1 MTRTNRTFLVGR
13 ALLLALTL
21 ALGIVTGIQPAAA
34 CSDTA
39 ERYPMLIGSG
49 YEGEP
54 CEVATTSCTDASE
67 RFPMLIGSGYDE
79 RDVAGDDARWLG
91 LRARRQRNGALGK
104 RSRLTR
110 MTDPHDRAAGHGS
123 TDRGRDQIPP
133 SIVRSAD
140 SRTRGVPR

>member
-67 RFPMLIGSGYDE
+67 RFPMLIGSGYEGEGCRIAADSETPNTAARSTTSATWQATMLDGSGYE
-79 RDVAGDDARWLG
+79 RDASET
-91 LRARRQRNGALGK
+91 AL
-104 RSRLTR
+104 SE
-110 MTDPHDRAAGHGS
+110 S
-123 TDRGRDQIPP
+123 GRD
-133 SIVRSAD
+133 
-140 SRTRGVPR
+140 